1 MITSLL
7 IIIGYRLQSD
17 IWNTILWTSNKEVY
31 QIKRFILYLKLY
43 RFNDYSMRW
52 YTIVH
57 VQVYNSLKLVSY
69 QSKIWRKNVYAH
81 MSNTT
86 RWFVHEFCVWL
97 ICPLRYVKRKIF
109 HTLYLTTNF
118 KLHLHNIM
126 CTNIIIRCDK
136 LSYQTRYNVV
146 LKKSY
151 NKMTSQ
157 NTR

>member
-1 MITSLL
+1 
-7 IIIGYRLQSD
+7 
-17 IWNTILWTSNKEVY
+17 
-31 QIKRFILYLKLY
+31 
-43 RFNDYSMRW
+43 MRW

-151 NKMTSQ
+151 NKMTSL
-157 NTR
+157 NTRYHDLYIYIYIYNAQIHIHTAVY

>member
-1 MITSLL
+1 MAIAFNLIYETQFFERLTRKYIKWKDSFYIMNIMI
-7 IIIGYRLQSD
+7 
-17 IWNTILWTSNKEVY
+17 
-31 QIKRFILYLKLY
+31 QI
-43 RFNDYSMRW
+43 FNAQ
-52 YTIVH
+52 YTTLH
-57 VQVYNSLKLVSY
+57 VQIYNSFELLSY
-69 QSKIWRKNVYAH
+69 RSKIWRKNVYAH